1 MKRPRGVHFASGF
14 FGLLAFLSI
23 FADFLSSNPPTQQNL
38 EQFYHPPSRIHF
50 YNREGRFGLAPFIY
64 QTELKDL
71 LDAAYAENTNTAYPL
86 EFFCRGYRYT
96 ILGLVSSDRHLV
108 GRSGAPR
115 YFPLGTDE
123 LGRDVLARVLAGTRT
138 SLLVVASGVLLYL
151 FIGLSIGAAAG
162 LSGGWIDTALMR
174 LSEFVLALPAL
185 YLVLAL
191 RALLPIQMP
200 FLHALLWIVG
210 TIAAVAW
217 PPMARGIRGLV
228 LQLKNATY
236 VEAARA
242 LGGTPTH
249 IFTRHMLPSLLPFTI
264 AQLAV
269 AAPIF
274 LLGEV
279 VLSFLNVGFQESGES
294 WGSMLR
300 NLRDMRVVTDFW
312 WNLLPLF
319 MVFLTLLSFTALSN
333 RSRGAGRPR
342 GVELENRV
350 MRM

>member
-1 MKRPRGVHFASGF
+1 MSRLRGVHLAWGF
-14 FGLLAFLSI
+14 FGLLVFLSL
-23 FADFLSSNPPTQQNL
+23 FADFLSSNPPSQQNL

-50 YNREGRFGLAPFIY
+50 FDREGRFQLRPFIY
-64 QTELKDL
+64 PMELRNL
-71 LDAAYAENTNTAYPL
+71 LEVSYSENTEMAYPL
-86 EFFCRGYRYT
+86 EFFCRGYRYS
-96 ILGLVSSDRHLV
+96 ILGLISSDRHLV
-108 GRSGAPR
+108 GRSGEP
-115 YFPLGTDE
+115 YYYPLGTDE

-138 SLLVVASGVLLYL
+138 SLLVVVSGVLLYAIL
-151 FIGLSIGAAAG
+151 GLSIGAVAG
-162 LSGGWIDTALMR
+162 YCGGWVDSALMR

-191 RALLPIQMP
+191 RALLPRQMEFP
-200 FLHALLWIVG
+200 HALLWIVG

-228 LQLKNATY
+228 LQLKNAPH
-236 VEAARA
+236 VEAARS
-242 LGGTPTH
+242 LGGSPAH
-249 IFTRHMLPSLLPFTI
+249 IFLRHLLPSLLPFTT

-279 VLSFLNVGFQESGES
+279 VLSFLNVGFQDSGES

-300 NLRDMRVVTDFW
+300 NLRDMRIITDYW
-312 WNLLPLF
+312 WNLLPLC
-319 MVFLTLLSFTALSN
+319 MVFLTLLSFTALS
-333 RSRGAGRPR
+333 SRRR
-342 GVELENRV
+342 GMDLEDRV